1 MSNPSNASRH
11 PELDKSFIEQQ
22 RGKLEALR
30 DELLGDE
37 QRMTDEVRA
46 EGELHGNE
54 AREFEDDAQT
64 MAQREV
70 DQAKRNVHDRR
81 IIAVER
87 ALEKIRQDTY
97 GLSDESGKPISK
109 ARLESTP
116 EAIFTIDEERLR
128 EARG

>member
-54 AREFEDDAQT
+54 AREFEDDAQN

-70 DQAKRNVHDRR
+70 DQAKRNVHDLR
-81 IIAVER
+81 IIAIER
-87 ALEKIRQDTY
+87 ALEKIQQGTY

-116 EAIFTIDEERLR
+116 EAIYTIDEERLR